1 VRPASTPVG
10 LTGRRRDSGED
21 KVEAI
26 WRRAFDPDTLI
37 PLDQYA
43 TSSTFEDPSDR
54 RNAKEKYKWWG
65 LYLAERRE
73 QRLFVPDIMDDR
85 LDQYRST
92 MEST

>member
-1 VRPASTPVG
+1 MRPASTPVG

-54 RNAKEKYKWWG
+54 RNAKEKYNGGIFTWPS
-65 LYLAERRE
+65 
-73 QRLFVPDIMDDR
+73 VVNNVCSCPI
-85 LDQYRST
+85 
-92 MEST
+92 